1 MKIAVTGGSG
11 FIGRNFIN
19 YTLKKK
25 NIKIINIYNKN
36 NFKHSRVK
44 NIKLDLNKQID
55 KNIFIKLGRPQYLI
69 HLAWSELDNYD
80 SKNHFI
86 TYRNH
91 LNFIKKFKNTDIKK
105 IFILGTCSEYGKRNG
120 ELRESFKSRPLNNYA
135 KSKDRLRNSL
145 LKYFKKEKIVILWG
159 RLFYVFGEGQNKRT
173 LFGQINDAITMKKK
187 YFNMSKGN
195 QIRDYLNVKDVAK
208 LLFKVLTSTKKTTI
222 INICSGKPI
231 SLKNLIKKWL
241 KKKKS
246 KLNINYGYYRNS
258 KKEADSFWG
267 SVIKLKQLTK

>member
-19 YTLKKK
+19 YIQKKK
-25 NIKIINIYNKN
+25 NVDIVNIYNKN
-36 NFKHSRVK
+36 NLKHPRVK
-44 NIKLDLNKQID
+44 NIKLDLNKKID
-55 KNIFIKLGRPQYLI
+55 KNIFIKLGRPEYLI

-80 SKNHFI
+80 SKTHFK

-91 LNFIKKFKNTDIKK
+91 LNFIKKFKNTNIKK

-120 ELRESFKSRPLNNYA
+120 ELRESFKSKPLNNYA

-145 LKYFKKEKIVILWG
+145 QKYFSKDKIVILWG
-159 RLFYVFGEGQNKRT
+159 RLFYVFGEGQNERT
-173 LFGQINDAITMKKK
+173 LFGQINNAITMKKK

-195 QIRDYLNVKDVAK
+195 QIRDYLDVKDVAK
-208 LLFKVLTSTKKTTI
+208 LLFRVLESTKKTTI

-241 KKKKS
+241 KKRKS
-246 KLNINYGYYRNS
+246 KLNIKYGYYRNS
-258 KKEADSFWG
+258 KKEADRFWG
-267 SVIKLKQLTK
+267 SVTKLKKITK